1 MLCFVL
7 VLEWLQHSL
16 ICRFTG
22 TISKAVQPAVH
33 DVTDAS
39 AMRSWF
45 NVPLSS
51 SLESDIYKATNIVR
65 MFARVGNNAPERNIP
80 SHILKGA
87 AGFAILST
95 VKVSLDTFLH
105 AMNLALSITQASNNL
120 TVVAGRC
127 IHLIW

>member
-1 MLCFVL
+1 MHRLALVLCSVL
-7 VLEWLQHSL
+7 VLDWPQRSL
-16 ICRFTG
+16 LGRFTG

-65 MFARVGNNAPERNIP
+65 MFARVGSNAPERNIP

-95 VKVSLDTFLH
+95 VKVNTH
-105 AMNLALSITQASNNL
+105 RAHCMP
-120 TVVAGRC
+120 C
-127 IHLIW
+127 